1 MSPALAAKGRHY
13 LQRALAAADEMRDGL
28 ISLGLP
34 VRAHRRLGDDTK

>member
-1 MSPALAAKGRHY
+1 MAARGRHS

-34 VRAHRRLGDDTK
+34 VRAHCRLGDDTK